1 MPGEYAF
8 EIDSTVGRYWLANG
22 AGFDVVVE
30 RGRRVGVV
38 EDVVVDPFTQEVSA
52 VVVRRALSA
61 GMHRPK
67 QVEIDEL
74 TAVLPAS
81 RRFLITADA
90 AAHRQGRT
98 ADRLQ
103 ASVAA
108 GRATCARTGRRPVAW
123 RALRRRAS
131 ATCLPPSSRTASP
144 AVNGSGG
151 RRMNACARADAGPTP
166 AQVEPGSYSSTVG
179 PPGEPPELL
188 EPPIEPTPGRDSPLS
203 ECTSQPP

>member
-108 GRATCARTGRRPVAW
+108 GRRYVRANWPAARRLAGVAAARVGDVLAAVVTYCVAGSEWVW
-123 RALRRRAS
+123 RTAHERLREGRRRAY
-131 ATCLPPSSRTASP
+131 SRA
-144 AVNGSGG
+144 G
-151 RRMNACARADAGPTP
+151 RAR
-166 AQVEPGSYSSTVG
+166 
-179 PPGEPPELL
+179 
-188 EPPIEPTPGRDSPLS
+188 
-203 ECTSQPP
+203 